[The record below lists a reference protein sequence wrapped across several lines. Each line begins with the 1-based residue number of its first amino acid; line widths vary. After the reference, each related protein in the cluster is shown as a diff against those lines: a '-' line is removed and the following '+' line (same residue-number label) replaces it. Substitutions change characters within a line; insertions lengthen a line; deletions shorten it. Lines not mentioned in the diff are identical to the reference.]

1 MTKLYT
7 QLMVERRVDT
17 TLTKGFNYMLLMEES
32 KRLVCTASQE
42 MKVYDMDNLT
52 ELKSINDY
60 S

>member
-1 MTKLYT
+1 MKKPYT
-7 QLMVERRVDT
+7 ELKVERRVDT
-17 TLTKGFNYMLLMEES
+17 TLTKGFGYILLMEES

-52 ELKSINDY
+52 ELKSINHY